1 MSSLTVF
8 PQSDCGSESNSQQQ
22 SIDTH
27 SNTESDKVDK
37 LIELFNHTF
46 ALTEQT
52 VLARSADEPIYIPAN
67 SDQLYHTIYF
77 AHGYFSS
84 ALHEI
89 SHWLVAGLARRQL
102 EDFGYWYKPD
112 GRSNEEQK
120 AFEKVEVKP
129 QAIEWFL
136 SKCCGHKF
144 HFSADNLSGEAQ
156 ASDSFKQNV
165 HQQVIQFAMLEGM
178 EPRMMKL
185 ATVLTQAFYQPMPY
199 AQDFVLEN

>member
-8 PQSDCGSESNSQQQ
+8 TQGICDSETQNLDTETSNV
-22 SIDTH
+22 
-27 SNTESDKVDK
+27 NK
-37 LIELFNHTF
+37 LIAVFNHAF

-52 VLARSADEPIYIPAN
+52 VLARSADEPIYLPA
-67 SDQLYHTIYF
+67 SGDQQFHTIYF

-89 SHWLVAGLARRQL
+89 SHWLVAGPARRQL

-112 GRSNEEQK
+112 GRSKEEQQE
-120 AFEKVEVKP
+120 FEKVEIKP

-144 HFSADNLSGEAQ
+144 HFSADNLSGGAQ
-156 ASDSFKQNV
+156 ASDCFKQNV
-165 HQQVIQFAMLEGM
+165 HQQVIQFAALEGM
-178 EPRMMKL
+178 EQRMAKL
-185 ATVLTQAFYQPMPY
+185 VTVLTQAFSQPMPCT
-199 AQDFVLEN
+199 QDFVLED